1 MFETAN
7 IATFA
12 PEDKI
17 KYEYAMTTERDIRN
31 QIKYAEKHGR
41 EEGREEGREQ
51 QALET
56 ARRMLKMGL
65 ERTII
70 AQATNLTEEQVRSL

>member
-1 MFETAN
+1 
-7 IATFA
+7 
-12 PEDKI
+12 
-17 KYEYAMTTERDIRN
+17 MTTERDIRN

-41 EEGREEGREQ
+41 EEGREVGREEGREQ

-70 AQATNLTEEQVRSL
+70 AQATNLTEEQIKAL

>member
-31 QIKYAEKHGR
+31 QIRYAKKHGR
-41 EEGREEGREQ
+41 EE

-56 ARRMLKMGL
+56 ARRMLEMGM
-65 ERTII
+65 EPTVI
-70 AQATNLTEEQVRSL
+70 AQATNLTEEQIKTL

>member
-1 MFETAN
+1 
-7 IATFA
+7 
-12 PEDKI
+12 
-17 KYEYAMTTERDIRN
+17 MTTERDIRN

-70 AQATNLTEEQVRSL
+70 AQATNLTEEQIKAL